1 MRSKRIEGSQEN
13 IVKLSAIR
21 SEKHRA
27 LSPYGPVKAGLTT
40 SQRTS
45 RDQALTELLSSL
57 ENVVADLN
65 SKSYTALDTLAI
77 AIQGARVALSATAID
92 EAGTEK
98 ICIECGND
106 TVALDQDKCLDCLE
120 RML

>member
-1 MRSKRIEGSQEN
+1 VRSERIEGSQEN
-13 IVKLSAIR
+13 IVQLSAIR
-21 SEKHRA
+21 RQKHRA

-40 SQRTS
+40 LQRTD

-77 AIQGARVALSATAID
+77 AIQGARVALSATTTD
-92 EAGTEK
+92 EVGTNL
-98 ICIECGND
+98 I
-106 TVALDQDKCLDCLE
+106 
-120 RML
+120 